1 MADVHLTCE
10 ETPLAWPA
18 NVDPADI
25 NVCTTCA
32 LTLSSY
38 AAGSLQI
45 LTRRQGAGVGD
56 GVNIEESGTVG
67 ADYRGQRYNLD
78 ELIFHVPGLHIFPG
92 QSAVY
97 PGEIHVHME
106 TITQPKRYLVLVIP
120 VSHRESGPGTDWFA
134 ATAAQPDPQR
144 WKPQLSS
151 LLTPG
156 ARVLTYMGM
165 DLRGRTAETPLPAG
179 CASRD
184 ERQYLLVMAPANIRA
199 TDLERIPREGSLST
213 DPRDLPA
220 RNIAPSKRLPR
231 DRLLQ
236 TMVMAVP
243 GIAAPPS
250 QGVPVQEQTR
260 EFECKPIRVQDGR
273 DVVDMREGFAD
284 LAVVMGYKKD
294 PSASAADAAAASSA
308 ATNQALQGIGIGL
321 YILLFFMV
329 WFLTFLGLF
338 LADRFFLQ
346 IWRACFND
354 LRESSVIKL
363 IVNILLSASMAGISL
378 FYVE

>member
-1 MADVHLTCE
+1 
-10 ETPLAWPA
+10 
-18 NVDPADI
+18 
-25 NVCTTCA
+25 
-32 LTLSSY
+32 
-38 AAGSLQI
+38 
-45 LTRRQGAGVGD
+45 
-56 GVNIEESGTVG
+56 
-67 ADYRGQRYNLD
+67 
-78 ELIFHVPGLHIFPG
+78 
-92 QSAVY
+92 
-97 PGEIHVHME
+97 
-106 TITQPKRYLVLVIP
+106 
-120 VSHRESGPGTDWFA
+120 
-134 ATAAQPDPQR
+134 
-144 WKPQLSS
+144 
-151 LLTPG
+151 
-156 ARVLTYMGM
+156 
-165 DLRGRTAETPLPAG
+165 
-179 CASRD
+179 
-184 ERQYLLVMAPANIRA
+184 
-199 TDLERIPREGSLST
+199 
-213 DPRDLPA
+213 
-220 RNIAPSKRLPR
+220 
-231 DRLLQ
+231 
-236 TMVMAVP
+236 MVMAVP

-250 QGVPVQEQTR
+250 QGAPVQEQTR

-294 PSASAADAAAASSA
+294 PSASSASSASSAAASASAA